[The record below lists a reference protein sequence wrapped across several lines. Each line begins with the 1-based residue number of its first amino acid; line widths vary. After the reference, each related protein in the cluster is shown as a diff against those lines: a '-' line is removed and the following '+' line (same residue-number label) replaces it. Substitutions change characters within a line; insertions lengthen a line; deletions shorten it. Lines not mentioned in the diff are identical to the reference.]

1 MHQLLLFFAFRAKMN
16 GYKYN
21 PLQHFGGIQMK
32 KLLSIILALTLCLS
46 LFTAC
51 GEEDKLAEE
60 IYVPI
65 RTGNSINY
73 DTTVAYKGS
82 ITEREVLEASITYP
96 YSTDL
101 AFTLTGGTVSQFDIH
116 QDMKVSKGDVLCVL
130 SDEALEEEIVIQKLK
145 LDSAKNTYEVLIEQ
159 GASEEEIAF
168 AKIDYDIEQ
177 IEYDTLVEQR
187 DFLVLRAPFDGTITS
202 VGNVWVGASVKQNQ
216 TICTIVDA
224 SRPCLTAV
232 DYRGVL
238 KNVEFGTKVEVDQ
251 GALVSTTGKI
261 VDFRTTTSRWG
272 FDDEPITVNQYV
284 IQCDEEVEFSDM
296 GGIEVTFTTLR
307 RDEAIIVP
315 SNAVFET
322 DEGHYVNVLIN
333 GVKVQITVT
342 VGVVS
347 GDKTEILTGLEGGET
362 IIL

>member
-1 MHQLLLFFAFRAKMN
+1 
-16 GYKYN
+16 
-21 PLQHFGGIQMK
+21 MK
-32 KLLSIILALTLCLS
+32 KLLSVILVLVLCLT

-51 GEEDKLAEE
+51 NEEDKVAQE

-73 DTTVAYKGS
+73 DTTVAYRGS
-82 ITEREVLEASITYP
+82 ITEREVIGAEITYP
-96 YSTDL
+96 YSTNL
-101 AFTLTGGTVSQFDIH
+101 AFTLASGTVSYLNARPDMTVSEGDII
-116 QDMKVSKGDVLCVL
+116 CTL

-145 LDSAKNTYEVLIEQ
+145 LDSAKNTYEILVSK

-177 IEYDTLVEQR
+177 LEYDKLVESR
-187 DFLVLRAPFDGTITS
+187 EFLVIRAPFDGRITS
-202 VGNVWVGASVKQNQ
+202 VSNVWVGASVRQNQ

-224 SRPCLTAV
+224 SRPCLTAT
-232 DYRGVL
+232 DMRGVL
-238 KNVEFGTKVEVDQ
+238 GNVEFGTKVEVNQ
-251 GALVSTTGKI
+251 GALANTTGKV

-272 FDDEPITVNQYV
+272 FGDNPITVNQYI

-315 SNAVFET
+315 TNAVFET
-322 DEGHYVNVLIN
+322 DEGHYVNVLMN

-347 GDKTEILTGLEGGET
+347 GDRTEILTGLEGGET